1 MNKKVKKIVVFLLVV
16 VVLAIVGFYGAR
28 YYAYHAGKRDVKSE
42 APAFTLT
49 SKAIVDEFMNNSET
63 ANKKFI
69 NKPIVVEGFVT
80 SINKNQVIVDDV
92 VVCDFVEPNVMV
104 KQGQKVAIKG
114 RLVGFDDLMGEIK
127 LDECSLN
134 K

>member
-28 YYAYHAGKRDVKSE
+28 YYAYNVGKRDVKSE

-69 NKPIVVEGFVT
+69 NKPIVVEGLVT

-92 VVCDFVEPNVMV
+92 VVCDFVAPNSIL